1 MNQTHDRL
9 SDSGLSLKLV
19 LVNYT
24 EEVYVK
30 TKTEVPL
37 NPNST

>member
-19 LVNYT
+19 LVNY
-24 EEVYVK
+24 VK